1 MRQFIWGVLT
11 VETAAAALFFLR
23 YWRLSGERLFAYLAL
38 AFAAMAI
45 NWVGL
50 SAVEPALELRHYVY
64 LFRLL
69 AFILIIAGIIDKNRR
84 SRGI

>member
-11 VETAAAALFFLR
+11 IETAAAALFFLR
-23 YWRLSGERLFAYLAL
+23 FWRLSGERLFVYLAL
-38 AFAAMAI
+38 AFTAMAL

-50 SAVEPALELRHYVY
+50 SAVDPAFELRHYVY

-69 AFILIIAGIIDKNRR
+69 AFIIIIAGIVDQNRR
-84 SRGI
+84 SRGL